1 MVKYNLILLLFF
13 SYLYP
18 SLSLADQKA
27 NWLGYI
33 EISPSLESL
42 LEKPSYPVEQEPFQ
56 RKPHS
61 DKFKKSAYSYKP
73 YKFVNK
79 NFSKESNKIKT
90 DVVSKGNKIER
101 VGIDSDGDGVWDKY
115 DRCPLTYRDMLVNK
129 LGCRPVTLTLFKVF
143 FGMGDYELKDSEIL
157 IIKESMNL
165 LKQRADSEF
174 ILIVGHT
181 DNVGT
186 LSRNIQLSWNR
197 AQSVKDYLVNE
208 MAVDE
213 SIIMLAAEGEIFPGG
228 VNTDLKKQ
236 KNNRRVEIKT
246 VSIANLPVKARL
258 RMPEEMKGYTRY
270 PVDSPRYAKWAKENY
285 KKNLQ

>member
-18 SLSLADQKA
+18 NLSLADQKA
-27 NWLGYI
+27 NWLGHI

-42 LEKPSYPVEQEPFQ
+42 LEKPYYPVEQEPFQ
-56 RKPHS
+56 KKSHS

-79 NFSKESNKIKT
+79 NYSKEPNKIKT

-101 VGIDSDGDGVWDKY
+101 VGIDTDGDGVWDKY

-129 LGCRPVTLTLFKVF
+129 LGCRPVTSTLFKVF
-143 FGMGDYELKDSEIL
+143 FGMGAYELKDSEIFR
-157 IIKESMNL
+157 IKESVDL
-165 LKQRADSEF
+165 LKKRAGNES
-174 ILIVGHT
+174 ILIVGYT

-228 VNTDLKKQ
+228 INADFKKQ

-246 VSIANLPVKARL
+246 VSIANLPIKARL
-258 RMPEEMKGYTRY
+258 RMPEKMKGYTRY

-285 KKNLQ
+285 KKNPQ